1 MYVETVKVPVRAV
14 TTGPGHYFFG
24 YYDKCPW
31 DLTGRYLL
39 SLQVKFK
46 DTPPRPGDQARIGV
60 VDLCAGDKWIPIAE
74 TSAWCWQQGC
84 MLQWMGNKPEPT
96 IIYNDY
102 QNSRL
107 VSVIKNIR
115 SGETCTLPRPVYAIS
130 HDGNHALSLNFS
142 GLAT

>member
-46 DTPPRPGDQARIGV
+46 DRPPRPGDQARIGV

-74 TSAWCWQQGC
+74 T
-84 MLQWMGNKPEPT
+84 MLGVGNRVACFNGWEINPNLPLSIT
-96 IIYNDY
+96 II
-102 QNSRL
+102 RT
-107 VSVIKNIR
+107 V
-115 SGETCTLPRPVYAIS
+115 
-130 HDGNHALSLNFS
+130 
-142 GLAT
+142 GLCR